1 VSPEDEIVA
10 ELERRLR
17 APLDPVPPPKR
28 SYSPAPTSGPVSI
41 SPAEA
46 HLRDSLWRWLRK
58 QAPVAALVV
67 VLGGGSS
74 YVGGDAQDGA
84 QRETV
89 EALQADMAKLRKAF
103 QEAQGERDELAEE
116 LRKTKRE
123 LGTTREAHEALAKLV
138 RELQA
143 QVNKLEEAK
152 TVVVRAQAD
161 RPPAAPH

>member
-1 VSPEDEIVA
+1 MS
-10 ELERRLR
+10 
-17 APLDPVPPPKR
+17 PVP
-28 SYSPAPTSGPVSI
+28 SSGPLSI

-67 VLGGGSS
+67 VLGGGST
-74 YVGGDAQDGA
+74 YVGGEAQDGA

-89 EALQADMAKLRKAF
+89 EALQAEQARFRKAL
-103 QEAQGERDELAEE
+103 QEAQGERDALTEKLSAT
-116 LRKTKRE
+116 RRE
-123 LGTTREAHEALAKLV
+123 LGTTRDAHEALAKLV
-138 RELQA
+138 RDLQD

-161 RPPAAPH
+161 RPPVSPH